1 MAAFILSPH
10 VLILHMH
17 DSSLLTYC
25 ICIFQIFH
33 QFFTMSVLVTVTV
46 NCTAGET
53 LILPWKTTV
62 RQDRFFTFFG
72 VAVRFDWIKIGIW
85 LKLSVLNYSSRPKL
99 SLGSGHAKYGV
110 WPGPNQPERILKYKP
125 NKRQYSIR
133 GGDVIYWYKIQ
144 RTCHHRKGKYSRKVK
159 LQNTGPLI
167 YISLNHKGP
176 YCVMLRSWKDLDTCK
191 TGGPKWPCIL

>member
-1 MAAFILSPH
+1 MNQPQMYESASISVFFPNMAAFILSPH

-99 SLGSGHAKYGV
+99 SLGSAHMKYGV
-110 WPGPNQPERILKYKP
+110 WPGPLLDEKEARVLKPIVYLRNGKP
-125 NKRQYSIR
+125 
-133 GGDVIYWYKIQ
+133 V
-144 RTCHHRKGKYSRKVK
+144 
-159 LQNTGPLI
+159 PLRH
-167 YISLNHKGP
+167 SNENRHLLN
-176 YCVMLRSWKDLDTCK
+176 S
-191 TGGPKWPCIL
+191 